1 MRSRKPALNQLEFKQ
16 IILVRTDLKMG
27 KGKIAAQASHASVLA
42 TLQAQRDKK
51 IWYDAWF
58 KQGMKKVVV
67 KITDEAELQHVF
79 QLGAKNKLPR
89 AYINDAGHTQL
100 EPGTATAAALGPA
113 PVSII
118 DPITKK
124 YKLL

>member
-1 MRSRKPALNQLEFKQ
+1 MRSRKAALVQLELKQ

-27 KGKIAAQASHASVLA
+27 KGKIAAQASHASVIA
-42 TLQAQRDKK
+42 TLQAQRDNK

-67 KITDEAELQHVF
+67 KIADEEELQHVF

-113 PVSII
+113 PVSIL